1 MSPPVVIAKLIT
13 KVYQQQPVVNAISFS
28 ISKGQCYGILGPN
41 GAGKTTTLKML
52 MGHTPPTQGELTVLG
67 YSIPQQARQM
77 RAQIGIVPQQD
88 NLDPDLTVFEN
99 LFVYGRYFGLKPQ
112 ILTQRIPA
120 ILAFAALEKKT
131 QALIP
136 TLSGGMQRRLSLG
149 RALIN
154 EPQLLILDE
163 PTTGLDPQ
171 ARQLIWQRLRQ
182 LKHQQ
187 LTLILTTHYM
197 EEAERLCDSLIIMDQ
212 GQILEM
218 GSPQSLIERYI
229 EPQVIEV
236 YGPDVDS
243 WHEQIG
249 QHWASRYEHVGDTY
263 FYYSHHVDSLLH
275 YLQQQSQL
283 RYLHRRA
290 ALEDVFL
297 TLTGR
302 DLRDD

>member
-1 MSPPVVIAKLIT
+1 MSPPVVIAKTIT
-13 KVYQQQPVVNAISFS
+13 KVYQQRPVVNAISFS

-67 YSIPQQARQM
+67 YSIPKQARQM

-88 NLDPDLTVFEN
+88 NLDPDLSVFEN
-99 LFVYGRYFGLKPQ
+99 LLVYGRYFGLKPQ
-112 ILTQRIPA
+112 VLTQRIPT

-182 LKHQQ
+182 LKQQQ

-236 YGPDVDS
+236 YGHDVDN

-249 QHWASRYEHVGDTY
+249 QHWALRYEHVGDTY

-275 YLQQQSQL
+275 HLQQQSQL
-283 RYLHRRA
+283 RYLQRRA
-290 ALEDVFL
+290 DLEDVFL